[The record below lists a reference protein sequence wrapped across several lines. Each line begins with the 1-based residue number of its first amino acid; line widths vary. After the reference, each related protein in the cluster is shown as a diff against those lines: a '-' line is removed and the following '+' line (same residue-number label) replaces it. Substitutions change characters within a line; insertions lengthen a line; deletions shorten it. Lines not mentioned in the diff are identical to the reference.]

1 MIFCT
6 YGDIMIA
13 SDIRVFEGLIL
24 NTHKHAVLQKKK
36 NIFKYINEFG
46 VRHIIDCNGTV
57 FHGTEVL
64 EN

>member
-1 MIFCT
+1 
-6 YGDIMIA
+6 MIA